1 MIELEDRPWFPSM
14 LRRFQME
21 HIGALAS
28 LAPVYGP
35 FEAYLRR
42 VQGRRLPQVDLCS
55 GSGLPAIRVF
65 RRSGVFKRL
74 TLTDRYPQ
82 WGRNAPEGVTYLPE
96 AVDATAVEFRP
107 ETCYTMF
114 NAFHHFSDAE
124 QRRMVGQVH
133 AAGAEAYF
141 VEVLE
146 PTALCLLKV
155 IASSTVGVLLL
166 APFIRP
172 FSLTRLLLT
181 YVAPVNVLTITWDG
195 VVSVL
200 RSRTAGQYHR
210 RSMVGLPFVT
220 VHRLR
225 GRWLPLTVIRVSP
238 SP

>member
-1 MIELEDRPWFPSM
+1 MLELEDRAWFPPM

-35 FEAYLRR
+35 FEAYLRSA
-42 VQGRRLPQVDLCS
+42 QGRRLPQVDLCS
-55 GSGLPAIRVF
+55 GSGQPAIRVF
-65 RRSGVFKRL
+65 RRSGVFTRL

-82 WGRNAPEGVTYLPE
+82 RGRNTPEGVTYLPE

-107 ETCYTMF
+107 GTCYTMF
-114 NAFHHFSDAE
+114 NAFHHFTAAE
-124 QRRMVGQVH
+124 QRRMVGRVH
-133 AAGAEAYF
+133 GAGAEAYF

-166 APFIRP
+166 APFVRP
-172 FSLTRLLLT
+172 FSLMRLLLT

-200 RSRTAGQYHR
+200 RSRTAGHYLR
-210 RSMVGLPFVT
+210 RSLVGMPFVT
-220 VHRLR
+220 VRR
-225 GRWLPLTVIRVSP
+225 FRSSWLPLTVIRVSP
-238 SP
+238 SR